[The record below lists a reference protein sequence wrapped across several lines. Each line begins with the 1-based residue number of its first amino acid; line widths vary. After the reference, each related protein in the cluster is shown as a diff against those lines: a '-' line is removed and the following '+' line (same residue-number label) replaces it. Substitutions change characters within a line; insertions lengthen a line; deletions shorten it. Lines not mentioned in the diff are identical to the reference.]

1 MKEESVKIRFKKD
14 PVLLDKV
21 LQDLQQSLMRKLEWL
36 DYAFGRA
43 YKLVEHR
50 PDGNKFIYPAAY
62 NGNSEYISLL
72 PNDNY
77 GNFSWFDIY
86 DPQTVIS
93 KIQGLPQIEFS
104 GALIIWYD
112 QRDIDADDEFVCT
125 EEAKLEVLTVL
136 STPGNLK
143 NGKLK
148 VNSVYENFESIYRGY
163 SIEKVYNNYNYSGED
178 IQSID
183 KQYFMYPYAG
193 LRVEFTLTTRELC
206 YRQYI

>member
-1 MKEESVKIRFKKD
+1 MEPTAAIHIKEKPI
-14 PVLLDKV
+14 LLDKAMQELQKV
-21 LQDLQQSLMRKLEWL
+21 LMDKLTWL
-36 DYAFGRA
+36 DYAFGRG

-50 PDGNKFIYPAAY
+50 TDGSKFVYPAMY
-62 NGNSEYISLL
+62 NGKHEYLSLM

-86 DPQTVIS
+86 DPQIVIS
-93 KIQGLPQIEFS
+93 KVQGLPQIEFN

-112 QRDIDADDEFVCT
+112 QRDIDADDEFMCT
-125 EEAKLEVLTVL
+125 EEVKFEVLQVL
-136 STPGNLK
+136 NTPGNLK
-143 NGKLK
+143 NSKLK

-206 YRQYI
+206 YR